1 MGVIIMKQTK
11 FYVMADPH
19 FFDTALG
26 CSGKEYEEFMHYE
39 QKCFAETENISKSVF
54 EFLKKAD
61 EADTVLIAGD
71 LSFNG
76 ERKSHEGFIKL
87 LYDLKNSG
95 KNIYVVTADHDF
107 KNKREDTFAFNENG
121 RYSPEHTERSELWN
135 MYKDFGF
142 GDAIAEDRE
151 HLSYVAQLSDNV
163 RLMALNCDL
172 KKDGK
177 YYFFEDQLEWIKEQ
191 AEKAK
196 ADNQTVVA
204 MCHYPILPGQ
214 PLFSVISKIL
224 IRDAHEFATFLA
236 DNGIHIIF
244 TGHMH
249 NQSINE
255 FITEKGNKLYDITTG
270 AIIADPAYIR
280 LVTVADEK
288 TVDIKSIPTPD
299 FEWDTDDSKKYLSD
313 RFDAMIMNL
322 ITDMRDDTPRAMKKL
337 GIKDKG
343 MTQKGLHL
351 AGKVICKVKVGTL
364 AKLLFIKC
372 DKSIKDMRA
381 LDYATEVVRGAF
393 EGNQTFVEGTPKGD
407 VWLALLRRLGFVFK
421 KLNVKGW
428 DGKKADMYELLKHT
442 AGNYG
447 IDDYN
452 ATLIL
457 K

>member
-1 MGVIIMKQTK
+1 MKQLK

-39 QKCFAETENISKSVF
+39 QKCFAETESINKSVF
-54 EFLKKAD
+54 EFLKNAD
-61 EADTVLIAGD
+61 EADIVLIAGD
-71 LSFNG
+71 LAFNG
-76 ERKSHEGFIKL
+76 ERKSHEGFIRL

-95 KNIYVVTADHDF
+95 KKIYVVTADHDF
-107 KNKREDTFAFNENG
+107 KWKREDTFAFGEKG
-121 RYSPEHTERSELWN
+121 RYSPEHTERDELPELYRN
-135 MYKDFGF
+135 FGF
-142 GDAIAEDRE
+142 GDTIAIDKE
-151 HLSYVAQLSDNV
+151 HLSYVAQLSDDV

-177 YYFFEDQLEWIKEQ
+177 YYFFDEQLEWIKEQ
-191 AEKAK
+191 AEKARE
-196 ADNQTVVA
+196 DNQTIVA

-214 PLFSVISKIL
+214 PLFSVISSVL
-224 IRDAHEFATFLA
+224 IRDAHKFATFLA

-270 AIIADPAYIR
+270 SVIADPAFIR
-280 LVTVADEK
+280 LVTVVDEK
-288 TVDIKSIPTPD
+288 TVDIKSIPAPD
-299 FEWDTDDSKKYLSD
+299 FEWDTDDCKKYLSD
-313 RFDAMIMNL
+313 RFDSMIMNL
-322 ITDMRDDTPRAMKKL
+322 IIDMRDDTGRAMRKL

-343 MTQKGLHL
+343 VIKKVLRL

-364 AKLLFIKC
+364 SRLLFIQC
-372 DKSIKDMRA
+372 DKSIKNMRA
-381 LDYATEVVRGAF
+381 LDYATEVVRGVF

-407 VWLALLRRLGFVFK
+407 LWLNLLRRLGFIFK
-421 KLNVKGW
+421 KTDLKGW
-428 DGKKADMYELLKHT
+428 DGKKADLSDLLKNS
-442 AGNYG
+442 AGNYD

-452 ATLIL
+452 ATLTI